1 MYLQSYEALC
11 RSFFVV
17 VELKGALNVVFSEGR
32 LYASGTCMGTTAAVH
47 LRNLR
52 NPRHSISM
60 RITFSGHVLVGG
72 LPHISSRLRT
82 YSTKSGRGGINCIA
96 EASVESHLREI
107 TSFDSSYN

>member
-17 VELKGALNVVFSEGR
+17 VELKGALNVVFSAAKEGR
-32 LYASGTCMGTTAAVH
+32 LCFRHHRVQPCVAAH

-52 NPRHSISM
+52 NPRHSIPM
-60 RITFSGHVLVGG
+60 RIKFSGHVLVGG
-72 LPHISSRLRT
+72 LPHFSSRLRT

-96 EASVESHLREI
+96 EASVESHLQ
-107 TSFDSSYN
+107 